1 MSDDFDA
8 SEAAAVATGDASP
21 STSTGASE
29 TSDSGGGETTENHA
43 AAEGAP
49 SESDVGSESTI
60 REMLMSTGPEKPL
73 SKVESPWKPDEG
85 GLSRM
90 YRGIQKM
97 TDVDG
102 MPAMVDL
109 IVGAVEAAHRFNDG
123 LRPDGSSDG
132 GEQADEPGDGDGAE
146 IDGGVPSA

>member
-8 SEAAAVATGDASP
+8 ASAAAMATGDASP
-21 STSTGASE
+21 STSTGAAES
-29 TSDSGGGETTENHA
+29 SADGAETTENHA

-73 SKVESPWKPDEG
+73 SKVESPWNPDEG

-109 IVGAVEAAHRFNDG
+109 VVGAVEAAHRFNDG
-123 LRPDGSSDG
+123 LRPAGSSDG
-132 GEQADEPGDGDGAE
+132 GEGDDAGGDDVAE

>member
-1 MSDDFDA
+1 MSDEFDA
-8 SEAAAVATGDASP
+8 ASAAAVATGDASP
-21 STSTGASE
+21 SASTVTAES
-29 TSDSGGGETTENHA
+29 SDGGGETTENHA

-73 SKVESPWKPDEG
+73 SKVESPWNPDEG

-102 MPAMVDL
+102 MPAVVDL
-109 IVGAVEAAHRFNDG
+109 VVGAVEAAHRFNDG
-123 LRPDGSSDG
+123 LRPGGSNDG
-132 GEQADEPGDGDGAE
+132 GEQADEPDGGGAG